1 MTGQPLT
8 RTTSADGNWVYT
20 LYDGASGVPFVH
32 ALSTVDKYTV
42 CIDLDALEGRRDVA
56 ALRLGLRPRDHTLA
70 VAAAHGSVALINT
83 DTFEVATPPAPRAP
97 EGQASGDASGIPWL
111 AIGAFALVIMA
122 LASLLMRRRLSAG
135 LRVRG

>member
-1 MTGQPLT
+1 
-8 RTTSADGNWVYT
+8 
-20 LYDGASGVPFVH
+20 
-32 ALSTVDKYTV
+32 
-42 CIDLDALEGRRDVA
+42 
-56 ALRLGLRPRDHTLA
+56 
-70 VAAAHGSVALINT
+70 VALINT